1 MNKTTVTKN
10 HDPVRRWGCAAF
22 IIYCMVI
29 IAGLMIL
36 LVSLCGCTRTVY
48 TPVESVRT
56 DTLTH
61 VVTKHDTVTDTE
73 RVFVTDSRYD
83 SVAPILDSLNRVIGY
98 DRYHFRE
105 VTKMTDKERQRLVS
119 IIDSLSAVSAD
130 TIREPYPVERPLS
143 RWEQTKMDFGGA
155 AIGGLVIALCIA
167 VVWLIKR
174 FRK

>member
-1 MNKTTVTKN
+1 MKTADY
-10 HDPVRRWGCAAF
+10 DPMRRWGCAALVALWLLAASC
-22 IIYCMVI
+22 IMLLCMCL
-29 IAGLMIL
+29 G
-36 LVSLCGCTRTVY
+36 SCSRTVY

-56 DTLTH
+56 DTVTH
-61 VVTKHDTVTDTE
+61 IVAAHDTVRDME
-73 RVFVTDSRYD
+73 RIFVTDSRYD

-130 TIREPYPVERPLS
+130 TIREPYPVERSLT
-143 RWEQTKMDFGGA
+143 RWEQTKMDLGGVA
-155 AIGGLVIALCIA
+155 LGGVAVALCIA
-167 VVWLIKR
+167 VIWLIRK

>member
-1 MNKTTVTKN
+1 MTPD

-22 IIYCMVI
+22 IVYCMVI

-105 VTKMTDKERQRLVS
+105 VTKMTNKERRRLVS
-119 IIDSLSAVSAD
+119 IIDSLHAVSAD

-143 RWEQTKMDFGGA
+143 RWEQTKMDFGGFA
-155 AIGGLVIALCIA
+155 LGGVAVVLCAI
-167 VVWLIKR
+167 VVWLIRKFKR
-174 FRK
+174 